1 MPAAHEPT
9 GAMQDWLRPFA
20 PLFTRPTWRHIPA
33 LVAGAILAL
42 NRRTVSSALR
52 AAGREGGPGFARYHR
67 VLNRNRWSG
76 LRVAQ
81 VLLLLLARTFAPA
94 GPIVVG
100 LDDTLERRWGARIRA
115 RGIYRDPV
123 RSSRGHFVKASGLR
137 WLSVMLL
144 PQVPWAGRVWAL
156 PFLTALAP
164 SERYARERGGRH
176 KRLTDWARQALLQVA
191 RWLPERRVV
200 AVADSSYAALEL
212 LDAVRRHVCVVTRL
226 RMDARLF
233 EPPPPRLPGTIG
245 RPRLVGARLPS
256 LTSCLADPETR
267 WRRLVVEEWYGGRD
281 RTHGRGRLRHRAL
294 APSRPADRA
303 AALGAGP
310 GSGGGVPA
318 SGLPL
323 HRPECR
329 PRRRPVVVRAPL
341 GD

>member
-1 MPAAHEPT
+1 
-9 GAMQDWLRPFA
+9 
-20 PLFTRPTWRHIPA
+20 
-33 LVAGAILAL
+33 
-42 NRRTVSSALR
+42 
-52 AAGREGGPGFARYHR
+52 
-67 VLNRNRWSG
+67 
-76 LRVAQ
+76 
-81 VLLLLLARTFAPA
+81 
-94 GPIVVG
+94 
-100 LDDTLERRWGARIRA
+100 
-115 RGIYRDPV
+115 
-123 RSSRGHFVKASGLR
+123 
-137 WLSVMLL
+137 MLL
-144 PQVPWAGRVWAL
+144 PQVPWAGRVRAL

-281 RTHGRGRLRHRAL
+281 RTVEVASGTALWHHPGLPIVPLRWVLVRDPEDAFRPQAFLCTDPNVDPAAVLSWFVRRWATEVTFGGARRHLGVETQRQWSDKAIARTTSALLGLYSLVALWADGLRATRGLAPRSAGWYAKRHVTFSDAL
-294 APSRPADRA
+294 A
-303 AALGAGP
+303 
-310 GSGGGVPA
+310 
-318 SGLPL
+318 
-323 HRPECR
+323 
-329 PRRRPVVVRAPL
+329 VVRRTLWAEAAFGTSSSDGRVVGTPRAVL
-341 GD
+341 DRLTDLACYAA